1 MVTSARR
8 GFVRLPDLVVSPMIA
23 TKLDMAMPRSQHSQP
38 DGSLIA
44 IILML
49 GGGMSFAVMNGI
61 IKWLSQ
67 RYDVP
72 TIFLWRSGAA
82 FLIILPLLCLC
93 HGVRRL
99 RTERLLGH
107 SVRGAFGIAGTLCFF
122 WTMTQLPLGTA
133 VTLAYAWPVFMLG
146 IAVWALGEP
155 TSRTGVFLALLGF
168 CGVALICGF
177 AWNASGPG
185 MAAGLASAVL
195 FACAY
200 ASMKSIVNTDHPI
213 AISFY
218 FHVWC
223 TLAGLML
230 SIPHWTWPVKSDVP
244 ALLAAG
250 VFGGLA
256 HSLIASA
263 FRRANASQL
272 ASYDYAT
279 VIWSLLIGW
288 AVWQEVPNVAAMAGT
303 LLIIASGIAMAKTK
317 QPAREGKE
325 DPPIRPSDNVPRT
338 AAEPLRLSADLTVRR
353 IPGRQ

>member
-1 MVTSARR
+1 
-8 GFVRLPDLVVSPMIA
+8 
-23 TKLDMAMPRSQHSQP
+23 MAMSRSEHSQR
-38 DGSLIA
+38 DGSLSLIA
-44 IILML
+44 IIQML

-61 IKWLSQ
+61 IKWLGQ

-72 TIFLWRSGAA
+72 TIFLWRSGSA

-93 HGVRRL
+93 RGVGGL
-99 RTERLLGH
+99 RTGRLFGH
-107 SVRGAFGIAGTLCFF
+107 SVRGVFGIAGTLCFF

-133 VTLAYAWPVFMLG
+133 VTLAYASPVFMLG
-146 IAVWALGEP
+146 IAVWVLGEP
-155 TSRTGVFLALLGF
+155 ASWTGALLALLGF

-200 ASMKSIVNTDHPI
+200 ASMKSIANTENPV

-223 TLAGLML
+223 TLAGLVL
-230 SIPHWTWPVKSDVP
+230 SIPRWTWRVRSDEP

-250 VFGGLA
+250 VFGELA
-256 HSLIASA
+256 QCLIASA
-263 FRRANASQL
+263 FRRASASQL

-288 AVWQEVPNVAAMAGT
+288 AVWEEVPNVACMAGT
-303 LLIIASGIAMAKTK
+303 LLITASGIAMAKTR
-317 QPAREGKE
+317 QPARERRE
-325 DPPIRPSDNVPRT
+325 DPPIRPSGDVPRT
-338 AAEPLRLSADLTVRR
+338 AAESLRLSIDLTARR

>member
-1 MVTSARR
+1 
-8 GFVRLPDLVVSPMIA
+8 
-23 TKLDMAMPRSQHSQP
+23 MAMPRSQHSQR
-38 DGSLIA
+38 DGSLSPIA
-44 IILML
+44 IIQML
-49 GGGMSFAVMNGI
+49 GGGMSFAVMNAI
-61 IKWLSQ
+61 IKWLGQ

-72 TIFLWRSGAA
+72 TIFLWRSGSA

-93 HGVRRL
+93 RGVGGL
-99 RTERLLGH
+99 RTERLFGH
-107 SVRGAFGIAGTLCFF
+107 SVRGIFGIAGTLCFF
-122 WTMTQLPLGTA
+122 WTMTQLLLGTA
-133 VTLAYAWPVFMLG
+133 VTIAYAWPVFMLG
-146 IAVWALGEP
+146 IAVWVLGEP
-155 TSRTGVFLALLGF
+155 ASWTGSLLALLGF

-200 ASMKSIVNTDHPI
+200 ASMKSIANTENPI

-223 TLAGLML
+223 TLAGLAL
-230 SIPHWTWPVKSDVP
+230 AIPHLTWPIRSDVP

-250 VFGGLA
+250 IFGGLA
-256 HSLIASA
+256 QCLIASA
-263 FRRANASQL
+263 FRRASASQL

-288 AVWQEVPNVAAMAGT
+288 VVWKEVPNAAGMAGT
-303 LLIIASGIAMAKTK
+303 LLIMASGIAMARTR
-317 QPAREGKE
+317 QPARERRE
-325 DPPIRPSDNVPRT
+325 YPPTRPSGNVPRT
-338 AAEPLRLSADLTVRR
+338 AAEPLRLSIDLTARR

>member
-1 MVTSARR
+1 MIVMKLDGDMGAFWRPACPSSFHPIGFSPMAMFRTQHSRR
-8 GFVRLPDLVVSPMIA
+8 GGSV
-23 TKLDMAMPRSQHSQP
+23 
-38 DGSLIA
+38 SLIA
-44 IILML
+44 IMQML

-61 IKWLSQ
+61 IKWLGH

-72 TIFLWRSGAA
+72 TIFLWRSGSA
-82 FLIILPLLCLC
+82 FLIIVPLLFLSR
-93 HGVRRL
+93 GFGGL
-99 RTERLLGH
+99 RTGRLFGH
-107 SVRGAFGIAGTLCFF
+107 LLRGVFGIAGTLCFF

-146 IAVWALGEP
+146 IAVWVLGEP
-155 TSRTGVFLALLGF
+155 PSRTGAVVALLGF

-177 AWNASGPG
+177 AWNASRPG
-185 MAAGLASAVL
+185 LAAGLASAVL

-200 ASMKSIVNTDHPI
+200 ASMKSISGTENPI

-223 TLAGLML
+223 TLAGLVL
-230 SIPHWTWPVKSDVP
+230 SLPNWTWPVQSDVP

-256 HSLIASA
+256 QCLIASA

-279 VIWSLLIGW
+279 VIWSLLLGW
-288 AVWQEVPNVAAMAGT
+288 AVWDEVPNLPGMAGAM
-303 LLIIASGIAMAKTK
+303 LIATSGIAMARIRQPGLEGCGSQTAI
-317 QPAREGKE
+317 PARH
-325 DPPIRPSDNVPRT
+325 
-338 AAEPLRLSADLTVRR
+338 
-353 IPGRQ
+353 